1 MEDTL
6 NRKDRIVM
14 KLLHYFITEQNYSP
28 IILQGAEDEIWLENL
43 DKEYKIVRI
52 VSNYI
57 HNDEQLNFDL
67 FKTGRI
73 VKRIKRKTFSFHM
86 NVLSIYTD
94 LGDNAHLDKVQ
105 NNDCMFLYDEKDI
118 KNYSFIDKAFPDIK
132 NKLKFTEK
140 GLQLFVKITNDINT
154 KNKKEAEKAEDV
166 FKPKKPIITPI
177 LIALNFLCYFLPLL
191 LGEYDYI
198 INQFCVYGPLIR
210 AGEYYRLLTGI
221 FLHGSLLHLLFNC
234 YALYIIGSQMESFMG
249 KTKYLI
255 IYLFSGLMGSL
266 FSITLNANVASIGAS
281 GAIFGL
287 MGSMLYFG
295 YYYRVYLGNVLKSQL
310 IPLIVVNLVLGFI
323 VTGVDNF
330 AHIGGLIGGILMTI
344 ALGVKYKSTN
354 FEKINGWI
362 VLALFTL
369 FMIYMGIFAFLYKS

>member
-43 DKEYKIVRI
+43 DKDYKIVRI

-67 FKTGRI
+67 FKTGKI
-73 VKRIKRKTFSFHM
+73 VKKIKRKTFSLHM

-105 NNDCMFLYDEKDI
+105 NNNCMFLYDEKDI

-140 GLQLFVKITNDINT
+140 GLQLFVKITNDINI
-154 KNKKEAEKAEDV
+154 KNKKDAEKAEDV
-166 FKPKKPIITPI
+166 FKPKKTVITPI
-177 LIALNFLCYFLPLL
+177 LIGINVLVYLL
-191 LGEYDYI
+191 MMFGNYDYI
-198 INQFCVYGPLIR
+198 VNEFCVYGPLIR
-210 AGEYYRLLTGI
+210 LGEYYRLLTGI
-221 FLHGSLLHLLFNC
+221 FLHGDIFHLLFNC

-249 KTKYLI
+249 KGKYLV
-255 IYLFSGLMGSL
+255 IYLFSGLIGSL
-266 FSITLNANVASIGAS
+266 ASIALNGDTPSVGAS

-295 YYYRVYLGNVLKSQL
+295 YHYRVYLGNVLKSQL
-310 IPLIVVNLVLGFI
+310 IPLIMINLVLGAI
-323 VTGVDNF
+323 TPGIDNY

-344 ALGVKYKSTN
+344 SLGVKYKSTT
-354 FEKINGWI
+354 FEKVNGWI
-362 VLALFTL
+362 VTALFTI
-369 FMIYMGIFAFLYKS
+369 FMIYMGIFAFR

>member
-43 DKEYKIVRI
+43 DKDYKIVRI

-67 FKTGRI
+67 FKTGKI
-73 VKRIKRKTFSFHM
+73 VKKIKRKTFSLHM

-105 NNDCMFLYDEKDI
+105 NNNCMFLYDEKDI

-140 GLQLFVKITNDINT
+140 GLQLFVKITNDINI
-154 KNKKEAEKAEDV
+154 KNKKDAEKAEDV
-166 FKPKKPIITPI
+166 FKPKKTVITPI
-177 LIALNFLCYFLPLL
+177 LIGINVLVYLL
-191 LGEYDYI
+191 MMFGNYDYI
-198 INQFCVYGPLIR
+198 VNEFCVYGPLIR
-210 AGEYYRLLTGI
+210 LGEYYRLLTGI
-221 FLHGSLLHLLFNC
+221 FLHGDIFHLLFNC

-249 KTKYLI
+249 KGKYLV
-255 IYLFSGLMGSL
+255 IYLFSGLIGSL
-266 FSITLNANVASIGAS
+266 ASIALNGDTPSVGAS

-295 YYYRVYLGNVLKSQL
+295 YHYRVYLGNVLKSQL
-310 IPLIVVNLVLGFI
+310 IPLIMINLVLGAI
-323 VTGVDNF
+323 TPGIDNY

-344 ALGVKYKSTN
+344 SLGVKYKSTT
-354 FEKINGWI
+354 FEKVNGWI
-362 VLALFTL
+362 ATALFTI
-369 FMIYMGIFAFLYKS
+369 FMIYMGIFAFR

>member
-43 DKEYKIVRI
+43 DKDYKIVRI

-67 FKTGRI
+67 FKTGKI
-73 VKRIKRKTFSFHM
+73 VKKIKRKTFSLHM

-105 NNDCMFLYDEKDI
+105 NNNCMFLYDEKDI

-140 GLQLFVKITNDINT
+140 GLQLFVKITNDINI
-154 KNKKEAEKAEDV
+154 KNKKDAEKAEDV
-166 FKPKKPIITPI
+166 FKPKKTVITPI
-177 LIALNFLCYFLPLL
+177 LIGINVLVYLL
-191 LGEYDYI
+191 MMFGNYDYI
-198 INQFCVYGPLIR
+198 VNEFCVYGPLIR
-210 AGEYYRLLTGI
+210 LGEYYRLLTGI
-221 FLHGSLLHLLFNC
+221 FLHGDIFHLLFNC

-249 KTKYLI
+249 KGKYLG
-255 IYLFSGLMGSL
+255 IYLFSGLIGSL
-266 FSITLNANVASIGAS
+266 ASIALNGDTPSVGAS

-295 YYYRVYLGNVLKSQL
+295 YHYRVYLGNVLKSQL
-310 IPLIVVNLVLGFI
+310 IPLIMINLVLGAI
-323 VTGVDNF
+323 TPGIDNY

-344 ALGVKYKSTN
+344 SLGVKYKSTT
-354 FEKINGWI
+354 FEKVNGWI
-362 VLALFTL
+362 VTALFTI
-369 FMIYMGIFAFLYKS
+369 FMIYMGIFAFR